1 MKKFSFLTGI
11 VIAFILTL
19 FASFQHVKIVR
30 AIDNTGIGST
40 APSNLSIVITN
51 PSEGSVSGIVAID
64 AIASPS
70 ALIQYVDF
78 IVDGQSIGIDVSA
91 PYSILWDTTSLLSG
105 SWHQLIAFVYDY
117 LGVGTS
123 SSPVNVQ
130 IAPLPTAVP
139 TPTPTPEPTPTP
151 TPEPTPTPTPE
162 PTPIP
167 VPAVSITNPNDGA
180 TIKRGTTVTIAANA
194 QDSQGI
200 AKVEF
205 YVNNT
210 LTCTDTSSSYTCAW
224 KVPTRYKTSYTL
236 TAKATNLAG
245 NSASA
250 SIRVNSR

>member
-1 MKKFSFLTGI
+1 MKKFSFLTSI
-11 VIAFILTL
+11 VIAFILIL
-19 FASFQHVKIVR
+19 FASFQHVKIAR

-40 APSNLSIVITN
+40 APSNLSIQITN
-51 PSEGSVSGIVAID
+51 PLEGSVSGIVAID

-130 IAPLPTAVP
+130 IAPLPTATPAPTSAP
-139 TPTPTPEPTPTP
+139 TPTPTPA
-151 TPEPTPTPTPE
+151 